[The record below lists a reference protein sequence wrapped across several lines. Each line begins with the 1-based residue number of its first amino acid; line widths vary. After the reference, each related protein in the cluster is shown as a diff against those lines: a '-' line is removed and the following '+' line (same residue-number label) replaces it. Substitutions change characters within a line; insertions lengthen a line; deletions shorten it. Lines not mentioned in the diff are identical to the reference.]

1 MVDPC
6 LILRRFTKE
15 FRLPLAGNVMENG
28 HGFTHLNVT
37 INEVREVTEGDVRG
51 GLECFPAV
59 LIRYSVIYILVLDLA
74 VVEEEFA
81 RIASRTTTKVA
92 PIAKLDFC

>member
-1 MVDPC
+1 
-6 LILRRFTKE
+6 
-15 FRLPLAGNVMENG
+15 MENG

-37 INEVREVTEGDVRG
+37 INEVREVTEWDVRG

-92 PIAKLDFC
+92 PVA